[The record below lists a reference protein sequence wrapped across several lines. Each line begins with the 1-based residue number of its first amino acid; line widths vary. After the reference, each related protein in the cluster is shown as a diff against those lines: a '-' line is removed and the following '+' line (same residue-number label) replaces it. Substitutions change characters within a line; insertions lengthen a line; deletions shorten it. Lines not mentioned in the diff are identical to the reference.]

1 MKVPYSW
8 LADWVD
14 IPWEPAELG
23 SRLTMAGFELDG
35 LEGAAPAF
43 SGVVVAEILSAE
55 RHPQADKLQVCKVS
69 VGTGE
74 PVQIVCGAANARAGL
89 KSALATVGAVLPAA
103 AGGSAAAPME
113 IKAAKLRGVDSQGML
128 ASAKELGLA
137 ETSAGIIEL
146 PADAPVGQSL
156 REYLALDDFVLDLA
170 VTPNRGD
177 AMSVL
182 GIAREVAA
190 LTGKGLKGGSVT
202 AASAAAVA
210 PLTVSVQA
218 AGDVGVT
225 AELSYEFTSE
235 VEVLEATDPDTI
247 EAWADD
253 DTGAGPALAVGSSSA
268 GASARSGAAGSAGGA
283 AVGAAGAARAGAVGS
298 AGADPSRD
306 SVAVYL
312 DAPAAC
318 PTFVGC
324 VIHGVN
330 NRATTPVWMR
340 ERLRRAGV
348 RSISP
353 VVDVTQY
360 VMLELGQPMHAYDL
374 AKLKGDIRV
383 RTAREGESITLL
395 DGKTVEAR
403 PDVLL
408 ITDAEG
414 PVGAAGIMGGQRTA
428 VSPETVDVFFEIA
441 WFSPH
446 AVAGR
451 SRRWGLVTDAS
462 QRYERGVDPTL
473 QQRAMD
479 KALTLLHSIAGGTA
493 SQVSVSQ
500 SAEHQPVRKPVA
512 LRRARLER
520 LLGVGFADDRIAATL
535 SGLQMKVAAT
545 ADGWLVTPPPHRFD
559 ISIEADL
566 IEEVARIIGYQAIP
580 EGDALGPQAFRA
592 SPEERA
598 EEHVIVEALA
608 MRGYEEAITF
618 AFVDPTLQKTLF
630 PDVEGLPLANPIA
643 SDLAVMRVSLWP
655 GLLRA
660 AVENQRR
667 QQDRVRLFE
676 HGARFS
682 VVNGGIREIDSL
694 AGVATGTRL
703 PEQWGLPRE
712 VRVPVDFY
720 DVKGDLQAL
729 FTATGCSD
737 SFVFETPGAPLACL
751 HPGRS
756 ARILRQGREVGWL
769 GELHPSLVKQLDF
782 TDTPVLFELDMDA
795 LGVEKPQY
803 NEISR
808 FPQVRRDLA
817 VVVDETVALSALAE
831 RVRLC
836 ASSLLCELRIFDV
849 YRGPGVEAGRKS
861 VALGLIFQDISRTL
875 TDQDVEQ
882 AIASI
887 VTDLR
892 TSLNAKIRE

>member
-14 IPWEPAELG
+14 IPWDAAELG

-35 LEGAAPAF
+35 LEPAAPEF
-43 SGVVVAEILSAE
+43 SGVVVAEILCAE

-69 VGTGE
+69 VGSSE

-89 KSALATVGAVLPAA
+89 KSALATVGAKLP
-103 AGGSAAAPME
+103 GDLN
-113 IKAAKLRGVDSQGML
+113 IKAAKLRGVESQGML
-128 ASAKELGLA
+128 ASSKELGLA

-146 PADAPVGQSL
+146 PADAPVGKPL
-156 REYLALDDFVLDLA
+156 REYLALDDYVLDLA

-190 LTGKGLKGGSVT
+190 LTGKGLREGT
-202 AASAAAVA
+202 
-210 PLTVSVQA
+210 
-218 AGDVGVT
+218 
-225 AELSYEFTSE
+225 
-235 VEVLEATDPDTI
+235 
-247 EAWADD
+247 
-253 DTGAGPALAVGSSSA
+253 
-268 GASARSGAAGSAGGA
+268 GASAGG
-283 AVGAAGAARAGAVGS
+283 RAGAGATAGGP
-298 AGADPSRD
+298 AGADATTAGLASTGATRASARD
-306 SVAVYL
+306 SVVVHL
-312 DAPAAC
+312 GAPAAC

-324 VIHGVN
+324 VVHGVN
-330 NRATTPVWMR
+330 NRASTPMWMR

-374 AKLKGDIRV
+374 AKLQGDIRV
-383 RTAREGESITLL
+383 RTAQPGESITLL
-395 DGKTVEAR
+395 DGKTVEAL

-428 VSPETVDVFFEIA
+428 VSAETVDVFFEIA
-441 WFSPH
+441 WFAPS
-446 AVAGR
+446 AIAGR

-473 QQRAMD
+473 QQRAMER
-479 KALTLLHSIAGGTA
+479 ALSLLRSIAGGTA
-493 SQVSVSQ
+493 SRISVTQ
-500 SAEHQPVRKPVA
+500 SAEHQPVRKPVS

-520 LLGVGFADDRIAATL
+520 LLGVGLPDERIAATL
-535 SGLQMKVAAT
+535 SALQMKVVANT
-545 ADGWLVTPPPHRFD
+545 EGWVVTPPPHRFD
-559 ISIEADL
+559 ITIEADL

-580 EGDALGPQAFRA
+580 EADAIGPQVFRP

-598 EEHVIVEALA
+598 GEHVIVEALA

-618 AFVDPTLQKTLF
+618 AFVDPTLQKKLF
-630 PDVEGLPLANPIA
+630 PDVDGLPLANPIA

-660 AVENQRR
+660 ALENQRR

-676 HGARFS
+676 HGAKFA
-682 VVNGGIREIDSL
+682 VENGGIREIDSL

-703 PEQWGLPRE
+703 PEQWGIPRE
-712 VRVPVDFY
+712 TRVPVDFY
-720 DVKGDLQAL
+720 DVKADLQAL
-729 FTATGCSD
+729 FTATGLGD
-737 SFVFETPGAPLACL
+737 SIVFEAPKAGLACL
-751 HPGRS
+751 HPGRT
-756 ARILRQGREVGWL
+756 ARILRHGREVGWL
-769 GELHPSLVKQLDF
+769 GELHPSWVKELDF
-782 TDTPVLFELDMDA
+782 SQAPVLFELEMDG

-803 NEISR
+803 REISR

-831 RVRLC
+831 RVRLS

-875 TDQDVEQ
+875 TDEDVEQ